1 MRDFRA
7 LKIWEKGMDVVDISY
22 DVIALLPD
30 SERYGL
36 KSQMGRASISIP
48 TNIAEGCARRST
60 KHFIQFLET
69 SLGSTFELQTQA
81 MVVQRKFPQVSPE
94 LIDKLLSQLDEERR
108 MLVTFIS
115 NQYGSLDN

>member
-1 MRDFRA
+1 MRDFKT
-7 LKIWEKGMDVVDISY
+7 LKIWEKGMDVVDIAY
-22 DVIALLPD
+22 DVIAMLPD

-60 KHFIQFLET
+60 KHFIQYLET

-81 MVVQRKFPQVSPE
+81 MVIQRKFPQVSAE
-94 LIDKLLSQLDEERR
+94 LVEKLLSLLDEERR
-108 MLVTFIS
+108 MLATFIS
-115 NQYGSLDN
+115 NQYGSLES

>member
-7 LKIWEKGMDVVDISY
+7 LKIWEKGMDVVDNSY

>member
-1 MRDFRA
+1 
-7 LKIWEKGMDVVDISY
+7 MDVVDNSY
-22 DVIALLPD
+22 DDIALLPD

>member
-1 MRDFRA
+1 
-7 LKIWEKGMDVVDISY
+7 MDVVDNSY